1 MVRATVSALASLAA
15 LACSAAGADAPV
27 VLDKAIDYPH
37 AGISLASPKGFE
49 LRPLEDPY
57 DVVNTVVL
65 EKNRPVQAVTLSAF
79 PVASS
84 VTSEAFADSKMAEL
98 RKNLAIRHLKLL
110 KKTPMPVAG
119 LKGSARLM
127 SYTFRGVK
135 TLAAQVYVIRE
146 GKELKIRIC
155 YLLTVVCSADKQP
168 RLLPTLGAVVRSAQL
183 TAVRHP
189 DLAAA
194 GALGKAVQDAKLGYA
209 LRRPAR
215 WYAVKSPVG
224 AEMGQVDYLLAGA
237 SMPSVHL
244 LTQPIGSDEADS
256 KAFAKKSLG
265 IARSVAV
272 KRKQTCEVLAEG
284 PAKMAGLDAYQFA
297 VVQSSAKSP
306 ALPRAAKN
314 PASVVIVQR
323 TLCAT
328 KSDTPRAYLLTLT
341 ARGETA
347 KEAQALMDKLAAGFS
362 LIAPATQPTTTPAT
376 QPTTAPAT
384 RPTTRP
390 AKP

>member
-1 MVRATVSALASLAA
+1 MARSTVSALAILAA
-15 LACSAAGADAPV
+15 LACPAEGADPPV

-49 LRPLEDPY
+49 ARPLENPY
-57 DVVNTVVL
+57 DVVNAVVL
-65 EKNRPVQAVTLSAF
+65 DNDRPIQAVTLSAF
-79 PVASS
+79 PVAGS
-84 VTSEAFADSKMAEL
+84 VSAEAFADSKMAEL

-119 LKGSARLM
+119 LNGSARLM
-127 SYTFRGVK
+127 SYTFRGAK
-135 TLAAQVYVIRE
+135 TLAAQVYFMRE
-146 GKELKIRIC
+146 GKEPEVRIC

-189 DLAAA
+189 DLS
-194 GALGKAVQDAKLGYA
+194 GASTLGETVEDASLGYA

-215 WYAVKSPVG
+215 WYAVKSAVG

-237 SMPSVHL
+237 SVPSVHL
-244 LTQPIGSDEADS
+244 LAQPITGDEANS
-256 KAFAKKSLG
+256 EAFAKKSLG
-265 IARSVAV
+265 VLRSVAI

-284 PAKMAGLDAYQFA
+284 PAKMAGLPAYQFA
-297 VVQSSAKSP
+297 VVPSTAKQPALPRSAKSP
-306 ALPRAAKN
+306 P
-314 PASVVIVQR
+314 SVVIVQR
-323 TLCAT
+323 TVCVPGG
-328 KSDTPRAYLLTLT
+328 DTPRAYLLTLT
-341 ARGETA
+341 ARSETA
-347 KEAQALMDKLAAGFS
+347 QAAQAFMDKLVGGFR
-362 LIAPATQPTTTPAT
+362 LVEPATQPTT

-390 AKP
+390 STRPARP